1 MFLLTHLRAD
11 KIGQIDRRDVDY
23 LDRFKIIVETV
34 RLLVDHGAD
43 VNALYYSHSTPLHL
57 ASSQGILEAVQI
69 LIKHGADVN
78 AQNET
83 NLTPLHL
90 ASLLGDIQIVQ
101 LLIDHGADV
110 TAKDWNDQTPLH
122 FASSWVSA
130 DTASFMFYLKA
141 DLNVQDQET
150 NKGSQL
156 DPDAKAET
164 VRLLIK
170 HGADV
175 TTQDKTHA
183 TPLHMASSFRLAE
196 SARILIE
203 CGADIHAHNES
214 HSTPLHLASS
224 SVGIMTLYPPQD

>member
-1 MFLLTHLRAD
+1 MFLLTQLQAD
-11 KIGQIDRRDVDY
+11 KIGQINRQDDDY
-23 LDRFKIIVETV
+23 LDRSEIIVETV

-43 VNALYYSHSTPLHL
+43 VNALDYSHSTPLHL
-57 ASSQGILEAVQI
+57 ASSQGVLEAVQI

-83 NLTPLHL
+83 NLTPLHR
-90 ASLLGDIQIVQ
+90 ASLLGDVQIVQ

-110 TAKDWNDQTPLH
+110 TAKDWNHKTPLH

-130 DTASFMFYLKA
+130 DAASFMFKLMVNAIVQDRETTKANQLIPSAKA
-141 DLNVQDQET
+141 D
-150 NKGSQL
+150 
-156 DPDAKAET
+156 T

-175 TTQDKTHA
+175 TAQDKTHS
-183 TPLHMASSFRLAE
+183 TPLHMASSFRLVGGVQ
-196 SARILIE
+196 ILIE
-203 CGADIHAHNES
+203 NGADINSQNES

-224 SVGIMTLYPPQD
+224 SVSITTA